1 MLFLMPSISERLDMA
16 VKAITAAV
24 QDGLGPIALLSDSQ
38 ALADQAFQ
46 FAVDFGIQMIATVL
60 LFLAV
65 RFFLWKPIT
74 NIIETRRQ
82 VIDKELEDAKIA
94 KENAALDEARIKE
107 EYKEAQAKIK
117 EMISEAEKNANI
129 KGEAIIA
136 SAKADAEKRLKNLE
150 TELLEEKKSMEKAIR
165 KEVVDIAFEA
175 AEKIVGRE
183 INQEKYLDVIDDILK
198 GAINEW

>member
-82 VIDKELEDAKIA
+82 AIDKELEDAKIA

-183 INQEKYLDVIDDILK
+183 INQDKYLDVIDDILK
-198 GAINEW
+198 GAINE

>member
-82 VIDKELEDAKIA
+82 AIDKELEDAKIA

-198 GAINEW
+198 GAINE

>member
-198 GAINEW
+198 GAINE

>member
-82 VIDKELEDAKIA
+82 AIDKELEDAKIA

>member
-1 MLFLMPSISERLDMA
+1 MPSISERLDMA

-82 VIDKELEDAKIA
+82 AIDKELEDAKIA

-198 GAINEW
+198 GAINE

>member
-82 VIDKELEDAKIA
+82 AIDKELEDAKIA

-107 EYKEAQAKIK
+107 EYKEAQTKIK

-165 KEVVDIAFEA
+165 KEVVDVAFEA

>member
-82 VIDKELEDAKIA
+82 AIDKELEDAKIA

-165 KEVVDIAFEA
+165 KEVVDVAFEA

-198 GAINEW
+198 GAINE

>member
-82 VIDKELEDAKIA
+82 AIDKELEDAKIA

-183 INQEKYLDVIDDILK
+183 INQDKYLDVIDDILK

>member
-82 VIDKELEDAKIA
+82 AIDKELEDAKIA

-117 EMISEAEKNANI
+117 EMISEAEKMPI
-129 KGEAIIA
+129 LRVRQLLHQPRQML
-136 SAKADAEKRLKNLE
+136 KRDLR
-150 TELLEEKKSMEKAIR
+150 I
-165 KEVVDIAFEA
+165 
-175 AEKIVGRE
+175 
-183 INQEKYLDVIDDILK
+183 
-198 GAINEW
+198 

>member
-38 ALADQAFQ
+38 ALADKAFQ

-82 VIDKELEDAKIA
+82 AIDKELEDAKIA

-198 GAINEW
+198 GAINE

>member
-24 QDGLGPIALLSDSQ
+24 QEGLGPIALLSDSQ

-82 VIDKELEDAKIA
+82 AIDKELEDAKIA

-150 TELLEEKKSMEKAIR
+150 TELIEEKKSMEKAIR

-198 GAINEW
+198 GAINE